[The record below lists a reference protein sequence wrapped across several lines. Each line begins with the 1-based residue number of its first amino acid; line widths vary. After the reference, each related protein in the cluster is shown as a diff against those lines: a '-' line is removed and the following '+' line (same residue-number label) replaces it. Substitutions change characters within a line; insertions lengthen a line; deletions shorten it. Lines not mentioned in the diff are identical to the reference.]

1 MHLPPT
7 PEQVSVNT
15 DLKSTA
21 GTRLRGPWLPLLRLV
36 WIILSIFAL
45 IIFIASLPV
54 YFSSQQ
60 KSYAVGYAV
69 LLFVLGISVALVWF
83 IVAAL
88 IFWRKSDDW
97 MALLV

>member
-1 MHLPPT
+1 MNLPSI

-15 DLKSTA
+15 DLKNTT
-21 GTRLRGPWLPLLRLV
+21 GTHLQGAWLAFVRLS
-36 WIILSIFAL
+36 WIILSMFAL
-45 IIFIASLPV
+45 FLFIASLPV
-54 YFSSQQ
+54 YLSTQQ

-69 LLFVLGISVALVWF
+69 LLFVLGISVALPWF

-97 MALLV
+97 MALL